1 MLELGILVNAK
12 NHVFLSRQI
21 LDRFIEF
28 LRRHG
33 LTVPIENS
41 GVINLH
47 QSGIVVYRYLCPCL

>member
-1 MLELGILVNAK
+1 MFELGILVNAK
-12 NHVFLSRQI
+12 NDVFLPRQV
-21 LDRFIEF
+21 LDRFIKL

-47 QSGIVVYRYLCPCL
+47 QSGIVI